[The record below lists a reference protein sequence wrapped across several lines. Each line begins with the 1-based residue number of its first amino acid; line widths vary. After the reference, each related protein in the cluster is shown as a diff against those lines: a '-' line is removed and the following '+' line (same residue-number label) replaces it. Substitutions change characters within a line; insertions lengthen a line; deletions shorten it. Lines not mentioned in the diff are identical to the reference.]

1 MRMYNR
7 FISQIYQL
15 LPTIIAIMVVINGLL
30 YTFDGLLY
38 LYQLPDLDT
47 AMKYLGKID
56 IFQKHTSTSGF
67 SLVFGPIGLIIGIGL
82 YKHLRIAWI
91 WSVIFLIIIIIINLF
106 SWKVSHFLY
115 YSMFALISLLLS
127 YKLFNKGEMKYTQ
140 LYVLFSIIFS
150 LAYGV
155 IGTYL
160 LRDGFDNVSNWID
173 ALYYTIVTYS
183 TVGYG
188 DITPISSI
196 AKLYSCT
203 MILIGL
209 SSFATVISTYIVP
222 AIGSKIKNM
231 QIHLHKNNSDL

>member
-1 MRMYNR
+1 VA
-7 FISQIYQL
+7 L
-15 LPTIIAIMVVINGLL
+15 
-30 YTFDGLLY
+30 
-38 LYQLPDLDT
+38 
-47 AMKYLGKID
+47 
-56 IFQKHTSTSGF
+56 SGF